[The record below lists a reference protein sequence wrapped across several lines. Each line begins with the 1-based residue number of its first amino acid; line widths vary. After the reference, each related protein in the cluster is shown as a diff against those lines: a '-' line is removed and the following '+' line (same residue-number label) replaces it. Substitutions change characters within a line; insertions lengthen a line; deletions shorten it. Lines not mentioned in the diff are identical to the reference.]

1 MSSSVN
7 ATQPAGWRLVSVAAA
22 ISVSMGMLT
31 LSSAALASAN
41 LLSNGS
47 FESPVLTP
55 GTNYAIETVGAVTL
69 PAWSIVGP
77 VGKNVAL
84 IEATYSLPDAAGI
97 NFAAADG
104 VQWIDLTGGGSNAYE
119 GVKQTVVLSPGS
131 YDVSFFVG
139 NVVQPGGPLGVT
151 SAVDLWIN
159 GVNIQTF
166 TNPGAGG
173 GGINWTRYSY
183 SFNASGATSIA
194 LMNADGPGDHLNGL
208 DHVTLQAV
216 PEPTS
221 ALLLLAGLLAVTAQM
236 RGGRAISGKREK

>member
-1 MSSSVN
+1 
-7 ATQPAGWRLVSVAAA
+7 
-22 ISVSMGMLT
+22 
-31 LSSAALASAN
+31 
-41 LLSNGS
+41 
-47 FESPVLTP
+47 
-55 GTNYAIETVGAVTL
+55 
-69 PAWSIVGP
+69 

-159 GVNIQTF
+159 GVNVQTF
-166 TNPGAGG
+166 TNTGAGG

-183 SFNASGATSIA
+183 SFSASGSTSIA

-208 DHVTLQAV
+208 DHVMLTAV